1 VSGLGFFACYRFRLL
16 LSLRPTRTHQTPSQ
30 ERSKYEQIHPD
41 DESYREFGWAHG
53 YLLASLPLLDLAQK
67 ARKSPH
73 GLCAAFSLKTT
84 KVYKFNYCGVVSN
97 RTG

>member
-1 VSGLGFFACYRFRLL
+1 VTDLGFFACYRFRPL
-16 LSLRPTRTHQTPSQ
+16 LSLRPTRTYQTPSQ

-53 YLLASLPLLDLAQK
+53 CLLASSSPLDLNQK

-73 GLCAAFSLKTT
+73 GLCPAFSLKTT
-84 KVYKFNYCGVVSN
+84 KVYKFKACGVVQN